1 MGFLVKRMVVYAM
14 SNAPHTAGPP
24 TILAPSDDE
33 RWHSIEMT
41 MRRLGFRPD
50 ALIET
55 LHSVQEA
62 FGYLDDPALAYVAH
76 SLKLPLSKVYGVATF
91 YSLFHLKPHGVHT
104 CEVCMGTACFL
115 KGGAA
120 ILAAAEQITGVTP
133 GETMA
138 DNKVTLLIGRCLG
151 ACGIAPMALFD
162 GAVAGYLTPEA
173 IESLIA
179 EWADDGK

>member
-1 MGFLVKRMVVYAM
+1 MCFLVEGMVVFTM
-14 SNAPHTAGPP
+14 SNALQTAGPP

-62 FGYLDDPALAYVAH
+62 FGYLDDPALAYIAH

-91 YSLFHLKPHGVHT
+91 YSLFRLKPHGAHT

-120 ILAAAEQITGVTP
+120 LLATAERATGITP
-133 GETMA
+133 GETTA

-151 ACGIAPMALFD
+151 ACGIAPMAYLD
-162 GAVAGYLTPEA
+162 GAAAGYLTPEA
-173 IESLIA
+173 IESQIA
-179 EWADDGK
+179 KWADDGE